1 MAKQMNNNQARKK
14 LIEEN
19 LPLVPFVVRRYF
31 PNSGYEKEELIAVG
45 SIGLIKSIDS
55 FDASKG

>member
-19 LPLVPFVVRRYF
+19 LPLVPFVVRRYWI
-31 PNSGYEKEELIAVG
+31 NQKY
-45 SIGLIKSIDS
+45 
-55 FDASKG
+55 